1 MAGLLIPSAASV
13 LFNVLSE
20 MLKSG
25 AQKDIPNGAYDFA
38 LGCAFA
44 IVGAAVTQR
53 AQDKA
58 KMIFTIFCVV
68 LLALVFTDLILRYK
82 YAGHELSLIVLS
94 DCIAL
99 VGTAWAIWE

>member
-13 LFNVLSE
+13 LFNVLIE

-25 AQKDIPNGAYDFA
+25 ARADIPNSAYDFA
-38 LGCAFA
+38 LPCAFT
-44 IVGAAVTQR
+44 IVGAAVVQT
-53 AQDKA
+53 AQEKA
-58 KMIFTIFCVV
+58 KMIFTIFCMV
-68 LLALVFTDLILRYK
+68 LLALILTDLILRYK
-82 YAGHELSLIVLS
+82 LTDHELFLIVLS